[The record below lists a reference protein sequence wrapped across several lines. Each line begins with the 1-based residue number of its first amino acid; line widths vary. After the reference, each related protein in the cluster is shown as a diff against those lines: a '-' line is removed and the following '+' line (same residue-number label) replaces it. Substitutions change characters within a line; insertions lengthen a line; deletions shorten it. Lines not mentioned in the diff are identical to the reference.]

1 MSIRTKIGAGLVA
14 LLPVVSLATE
24 GAFDGTYFEEMVS
37 SFKTIVGNLIPAM
50 IGLVIIG
57 FAYGLFIYV
66 KGGAE
71 DQAKGKSVMFWGA
84 LAVVV
89 LLSIYGIANVL
100 QKITGAEGTISNIPS
115 GIPGGSGFVDTA
127 D

>member
-14 LLPVVSLATE
+14 LLPMVSLA
-24 GAFDGTYFEEMVS
+24 ASFDGDYFTGIAT
-37 SFKTIVGNLIPAM
+37 SFKGIIDILIPAF
-50 IGLVIIG
+50 IGLVIVG

-84 LAVVV
+84 IAVVV
-89 LLSIYGIANVL
+89 LLSIYGIAGLL
-100 QKITGAEGTISNIPS
+100 QDITGA
-115 GIPGGSGFVDTA
+115 DTA
-127 D
+127 GGTDLVPTGVID

>member
-14 LLPVVSLATE
+14 LLPMVSLAQI
-24 GAFDGTYFEEMVS
+24 FDSSGYLGGGSGLFGTFA
-37 SFKTIVGNLIPAM
+37 TIVGILLPAM
-50 IGLVIIG
+50 IGLVVIG

-84 LAVVV
+84 LAVVI
-89 LLSIYGIANVL
+89 LLSIYGIAGLV
-100 QKITGAEGTISNIPS
+100 QDITGADSGVVAPPPTTLPS
-115 GIPGGSGFVDTA
+115 LPPSS
-127 D
+127 